1 MCWYQ
6 QDFLQAVNASLYLSM
21 TNYDNKCQNNREEVF
36 HLTILEKKGHLIEAL
51 MLNMEG

>member
-21 TNYDNKCQNNREEVF
+21 TNYDNKCQNYGEEVF
-36 HLTILEKKGHLIEAL
+36 HLTILKKNRDVLL
-51 MLNMEG
+51 FLLLKQRR